1 MPATSTYIVEIEY
14 VCKKTVE
21 VEALSNQW
29 AEIVVKEKWE
39 SERPEEIISI
49 SASDKD

>member
-1 MPATSTYIVEIEY
+1 MPATSTYTVEIEY
-14 VCKKTVE
+14 VSKEKVT
-21 VEALSNQW
+21 VEALSTQW